1 MEKKGLIVAR
11 TLVDLENIQFSIV
24 NVSDRHI
31 RVDKNTTVPSIQPVG
46 TDESKSDSLCKVS
59 LELPKHLQLIF
70 LRSSKNLQGRTKIL
84 ISYKDIFVGPD
95 GKFGR
100 THIVKHY

>member
-31 RVDKNTTVPSIQPVG
+31 RVDKNTTVASNNQLAQM
-46 TDESKSDSLCKVS
+46 SQKV
-59 LELPKHLQLIF
+59 
-70 LRSSKNLQGRTKIL
+70 IL
-84 ISYKDIFVGPD
+84 YA
-95 GKFGR
+95 KFPLYYLN
-100 THIVKHY
+100 IYS

>member
-1 MEKKGLIVAR
+1 MEKKGLIIAR

-31 RVDKNTTVPSIQPVG
+31 RVDKNTTVASIQPVG
-46 TDESKSDSLCKVS
+46 TVESKSDSV
-59 LELPKHLQLIF
+59 ELPEHLQLIF
-70 LRSSKNLQGRTKIL
+70 LRSSKNLQGRTTIL

-95 GKFGR
+95 GKLGR
-100 THIVKHY
+100 TRIVKHY